1 MLNKTSTSIYDI
13 HRIAIN
19 YRGHFSAQIH
29 LDNEENYLDYLN
41 TIARNVTPNLEPN
54 DHGIVSTRLT
64 LADRLGTVDV
74 SYYKSGTAK
83 YLIGDNDVVKHVDFT
98 NDNDI
103 VVAQRETG
111 RTITIEAMN
120 PEVDHTGKL
129 IKMRGISKDGVVV
142 ELGAAHFKD
151 TE

>member
-74 SYYKSGTAK
+74 SYYKPGTAK

-98 NDNDI
+98 QLNNTI
-103 VVAQRETG
+103 AEVVVPQRETG
-111 RTITIEAMN
+111 RMITIESAPSFTKKKEPLFFHIPDS
-120 PEVDHTGKL
+120 PEP
-129 IKMRGISKDGVVV
+129 S
-142 ELGAAHFKD
+142 
-151 TE
+151 